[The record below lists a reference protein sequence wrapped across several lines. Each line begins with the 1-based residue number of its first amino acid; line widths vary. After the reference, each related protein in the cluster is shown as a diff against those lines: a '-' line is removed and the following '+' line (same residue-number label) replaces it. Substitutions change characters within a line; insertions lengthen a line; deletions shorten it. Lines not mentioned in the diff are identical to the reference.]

1 MNLLLIEKSMILLI
15 IENVLIQL
23 KPAVRIGATLL

>member
-15 IENVLIQL
+15 IV
-23 KPAVRIGATLL
+23 KF